1 MYRKQLLKTPMFH
14 DINERKLINILTEFV
29 ILELLPI
36 SQKEIILA
44 PQLFLRSEQRASHR
58 WIHVDLVLV
67 KHTVSFLLLDSFV
80 AGQIAGSDVTQVVGI
95 MVAVVVCGLLD
106 FFVNVLLVAALEISE
121 RLLVLDL

>member
-29 ILELLPI
+29 ILKLLTI
-36 SQKEIILA
+36 GEEEIILA
-44 PQLFLRSEQRASHR
+44 PQFLLRSEQRASHR
-58 WIHVDLVLV
+58 WIHVNLVLV

-80 AGQIAGSDVTQVVGI
+80 AGQIARSDITQVVGI
-95 MVAVVVCGLLD
+95 MVAVVVPGLLD
-106 FFVNVLLVAALEISE
+106 FLVDVLPVAALEISE